1 MFGESLVHA
10 PLAARLGQTL
20 ELDSVEPWSSA
31 SQESSRIPLAIL
43 EPGSSRRQVR
53 PSQLYPARLFSAT
66 RTRNHWAQCSCWDTW
81 WLHPWVMLELERQVQ
96 LAEHQVHLADS
107 VCGLV
112 PLADLVL
119 GVMPLA
125 VQVLG
130 VMPQADPVLGV
141 KRQAAQAALA
151 ALVHLELLT
160 LVLVSLA
167 DPASVVQE
175 PWVAKA
181 AVQAAWFAL
190 AASVAPAAWF
200 ALAALVAPAAWFAL
214 AACAAQA
221 AWFVLDASAT
231 QAVQHAPS
239 SNGEQVP

>member
-20 ELDSVEPWSSA
+20 ELDSVEPCSSA
-31 SQESSRIPLAIL
+31 SQESSHSPLAIL
-43 EPGSSRRQVR
+43 EPGSSRRQVH
-53 PSQLYPARLFSAT
+53 PSQLYLAGLFSAT

-96 LAEHQVHLADS
+96 LAEHQVHLADP
-107 VCGLV
+107 VCEV
-112 PLADLVL
+112 MPLADLVL
-119 GVMPLA
+119 GVMHLA
-125 VQVLG
+125 VLVLG
-130 VMPQADPVLGV
+130 VMPQADLVLGV
-141 KRQAAQAALA
+141 KRQAAQAAPA
-151 ALVHLELLT
+151 ALVHLVLLT

-200 ALAALVAPAAWFAL
+200 ALAA
-214 AACAAQA
+214 CAAQA
-221 AWFVLDASAT
+221 ARFVLDASAT
-231 QAVQHAPS
+231 QAVQPAPNP
-239 SNGEQVP
+239 NGEQVP